1 MKAIELQ
8 KEIETVAGQRDSLH
22 SELEAAQKTLSAA
35 REAMLSGK
43 PKAIDALTTAQARV
57 TALNE
62 TIAALDEQESLLQQ
76 SFDAAREH
84 EQREAVYADLL
95 RFDTEAE
102 NAARE
107 FETLRSEIDAAAR
120 ESGVHLIE
128 ARRKVVAR
136 QDSFL
141 AKLQRVV
148 PRLNTLNY
156 RSDPEVAAQLEQVMQ
171 ELATRGAKL
180 KVVRSDGFRFRHRVT
195 PIDDLHA
202 YTPPSL
208 IFGAVIDLIERTALR
223 LLQNEE
229 ANTEERS
236 EPDAGEEEAA

>member
-1 MKAIELQ
+1 MESIELQ
-8 KEIETVAGQRDSLH
+8 KELETVVAQRDAVRR
-22 SELEAAQKTLSAA
+22 ELETAQETLSVA

-43 PKAIDALTTAQARV
+43 PKALDALTTAQARV
-57 TALNE
+57 TALAE
-62 TIAALDEQESLLQQ
+62 SIAALDEQESLLQQ
-76 SFDAAREH
+76 NFDAAREH

-148 PRLNTLNY
+148 PRFNALNY
-156 RSDPEVAAQLEQVMQ
+156 RSDEEAEAQLAEVMKN
-171 ELATRGAKL
+171 LAAHGAKL
-180 KVVRSDGFRFRHRVT
+180 EAVRSDGFRFRHRVT
-195 PIDDLHA
+195 PISSSGFKFSQLA
-202 YTPPSL
+202 
-208 IFGAVIDLIERTALR
+208 FGEAIDVIERTALR

-229 ANTEERS
+229 ASTEERS